1 MQNKFKTTDLEHPVI
16 LPKIFNCRIQL
27 HQVQRD
33 THIWLRHR
41 LTLIMTLPL
50 MSPSGSLHLTVRERR
65 AIAGQMLSLLRYM
78 VMTVILIA
86 VDLMV
91 FWVFELLHH
100 QAQGEIITQGT
111 QDEKSHHGFNACF
124 SLLHSTNSIICH
136 CKFNSYWHFHS

>member
-1 MQNKFKTTDLEHPVI
+1 MILYKFGTIDLERPVI
-16 LPKIFNCRIQL
+16 LPKILNCRIQL
-27 HQVQRD
+27 HQVHRH

-41 LTLIMTLPL
+41 LTLSL

-91 FWVFELLHH
+91 FWVFELVHH
-100 QAQGEIITQGT
+100 QAQGEIVTQGT
-111 QDEKSHHGFNACF
+111 QDENHSMV
-124 SLLHSTNSIICH
+124 SLHVFLCCIL
-136 CKFNSYWHFHS
+136 